1 MTEALNTAPEV
12 VRVAYGRLT
21 RKRAAFALAI
31 PTASSLVQAAVSAG
45 YSAKAAKA
53 QSSALAQHPDV
64 KVVVD
69 WLTGTTLA
77 AAQLTVEGVMRELA
91 ALVHADPTQL
101 FDPESG
107 ALKPPSAWPESA
119 GKFISS
125 VDVADLYEGS
135 GSDRTKVGEIHK
147 FKFADKLGAINTALK
162 LLNAFPEKKKAVT
175 HTHRVGVVVVPA
187 KQTGQGSAI
196 DESEVVPTLPLVNP
210 TVQTTFRLTRP
221 GAHNAIVETTSGKR
235 SIDCKENG

>member
-1 MTEALNTAPEV
+1 MTEQLSTAPEA
-12 VRVAYGRLT
+12 VRAAYRRLSP
-21 RKRAAFALAI
+21 KQAAFALAV
-31 PTASSLVQAAVSAG
+31 PTAPSLVQAAVIAG
-45 YSAKAAKA
+45 YSPKAAKA
-53 QSSALAQHPDV
+53 QSSGLAQRADV
-64 KVVVD
+64 KIVVE
-69 WLTGTTLA
+69 WLVGTTLEA
-77 AAQLTVEGVMRELA
+77 AHLTVEGVMRELA
-91 ALVHADPTQL
+91 ALVHADPTLL

-135 GSDRTKVGEIHK
+135 GSERTKVGEIHK

-187 KQTGQGSAI
+187 KQIGQELLGEVSAQAI
-196 DESEVVPTLPLVNP
+196 PLTAVLPSQPTA
-210 TVQTTFRLTRP
+210 FRLTRS
-221 GAHNAIVETTSGKR
+221 GAAKAAPPAPPETDERTV
-235 SIDCKENG
+235 